1 MRSEVLNLNFL
12 CEKDGKLVA
21 ICFEEINYPKYR
33 VDKRCEQHITFRRDD
48 ELLKKLNKNK
58 MSEKVGMLMGLTKDV
73 DAYCVVGH
81 PLAKVRGT

>member
-1 MRSEVLNLNFL
+1 
-12 CEKDGKLVA
+12 
-21 ICFEEINYPKYR
+21 
-33 VDKRCEQHITFRRDD
+33 
-48 ELLKKLNKNK
+48 